1 MARRIDEEFD
11 PWAEDPPP
19 PSPVQLG
26 SFGVP
31 INSNTPANRQ
41 DLSYW
46 QSRRDQ
52 GLEGAPALEDMFD
65 LQTGQL
71 KPGWARTARGYE
83 FVGVQAPPGTPY
95 DYPMFPTGGGGYGG
109 EPGGY
114 QAPERRPLASLNY
127 PQFGGPTFT
136 APPPFAYKDYQ
147 LPTSEEIAAEP
158 GFDFALKQGI
168 KAFEN
173 SKAYLGTYKTGGTI
187 KGLNDYAHNMAQ
199 QNAGNVIDR
208 SMRTYELNRGNAAD
222 AYATNYGISRDVFD
236 RNYQSAKDTYAPKA
250 REAELNFA
258 RDWDVFAYEGD
269 DDYRRWKALVD
280 ANS

>member
-1 MARRIDEEFD
+1 MMDDFD
-11 PWAEDPPP
+11 PWERDPYDKYYAGPTYRAPTP
-19 PSPVQLG
+19 PSTTLPIEPVPT
-26 SFGVP
+26 V
-31 INSNTPANRQ
+31 TP
-41 DLSYW
+41 
-46 QSRRDQ
+46 
-52 GLEGAPALEDMFD
+52 
-65 LQTGQL
+65 
-71 KPGWARTARGYE
+71 
-83 FVGVQAPPGTPY
+83 V
-95 DYPMFPTGGGGYGG
+95 PTGGGKTPEQIEAEGREYDRQHGYIGGYMMNGQWINGSPYGG
-109 EPGGY
+109 GIGGGGGGGY
-114 QAPERRPLASLNY
+114 ASPERRPLGALNY
-127 PQFGGPTFT
+127 PGFNAPSFT
-136 APPPFAYKDYQ
+136 APPQFAYKDYQ

-168 KAFEN
+168 KAYEN

-208 SMRTYELNRGNAAD
+208 SMRTYELNRNNAAD

-236 RNYQSAKDTYAPKA
+236 RNYQGAKDMYAPKA